1 MMDWKQR
8 KILVLGARSR
18 GLATARYLLDSGA
31 EVYLSDPGIQPEEV
45 SGLPQLKEVAKA
57 QWLPWGK
64 PIETSVEIMIQD
76 PSVQGDPGCSR
87 MVPEEEVAAMG
98 ELEFGYRESQC
109 LNIAIA
115 GSNGKSSA
123 AACLKA
129 IMESGQRETMVA
141 GPEDAPIAGVITQT
155 RQLDFLT
162 LKLSPEQLQQT
173 TFFRPSIALL
183 LNLAPHPDMVGDSLD
198 DVCRQMARLFANQQA
213 HDWLIIQS
221 EALARLQSLGI
232 HIPGKVISFSSQNR
246 RADVFM
252 DRGLLISRING
263 WSGPLF
269 NMAECPLQGEHH
281 AENVM
286 AAMLVGHILK
296 ISVESMKLALKQL
309 HPLPSRGER
318 LRELDGV
325 TYINDASASN
335 PLALDCSLTALKPPK
350 PNEPHVWL
358 IAGGDISSL
367 DYHQLGPLI
376 SHRVKGVFLIG
387 PAGKHLRAA
396 WSLFAPCQISEDLLQ
411 ACEAVSRK
419 ALPHDVV
426 LLSPACS
433 TLESFQSVDRLGE
446 LFRKVVSQL
455 SSSRAPD
462 DALHAHRQGAV
473 FHSKEEDRI

>member
-45 SGLPQLKEVAKA
+45 SGLSQLKEVPKA

-232 HIPGKVISFSSQNR
+232 RIPGKVISFSSQNR

-263 WSGPLF
+263 WSGPF
-269 NMAECPLQGEHH
+269 VQYGRMP
-281 AENVM
+281 
-286 AAMLVGHILK
+286 
-296 ISVESMKLALKQL
+296 
-309 HPLPSRGER
+309 
-318 LRELDGV
+318 
-325 TYINDASASN
+325 
-335 PLALDCSLTALKPPK
+335 
-350 PNEPHVWL
+350 
-358 IAGGDISSL
+358 IAG
-367 DYHQLGPLI
+367 
-376 SHRVKGVFLIG
+376 
-387 PAGKHLRAA
+387 RA
-396 WSLFAPCQISEDLLQ
+396 SC
-411 ACEAVSRK
+411 
-419 ALPHDVV
+419 
-426 LLSPACS
+426 
-433 TLESFQSVDRLGE
+433 
-446 LFRKVVSQL
+446 
-455 SSSRAPD
+455 
-462 DALHAHRQGAV
+462 
-473 FHSKEEDRI
+473 

>member
-1 MMDWKQR
+1 M
-8 KILVLGARSR
+8 LGARSR

-98 ELEFGYRESQC
+98 ELEFGGYRESQC

-141 GPEDAPIAGVITQT
+141 GPEDAPIAWSDYSNKTV
-155 RQLDFLT
+155 DFLT
-162 LKLSPEQLQQT
+162 LKLSPNSCNRRLL
-173 TFFRPSIALL
+173 FRPSIALL
-183 LNLAPHPDMVGDSLD
+183 LNLAPHPDMMGDSLD

-246 RADVFM
+246 HADVFM

-335 PLALDCSLTALKPPK
+335 LALDSLRALRPPK

-367 DYHQLGPLI
+367 TII
-376 SHRVKGVFLIG
+376 S
-387 PAGKHLRAA
+387 
-396 WSLFAPCQISEDLLQ
+396 W
-411 ACEAVSRK
+411 
-419 ALPHDVV
+419 V
-426 LLSPACS
+426 L
-433 TLESFQSVDRLGE
+433 
-446 LFRKVVSQL
+446 
-455 SSSRAPD
+455 
-462 DALHAHRQGAV
+462 
-473 FHSKEEDRI
+473 